1 MGPSPEKPRP
11 SAVPEPPSELR
22 AFLGGVSRNATRR
35 PERFPARR
43 SAAHSD
49 AFFMLPHNPR
59 AFKLFLKK
67 NAAGKANR
75 VLRRLPRAAKAAGK
89 LPMFARRKGRKRGNT
104 FRTSPVFRA
113 SPFLR
118 APKTARCKKT
128 GERQTAFIE
137 NVAIAPLCLCF
148 TANPKIL
155 RKSPVYSVERAVGEK
170 GAQHLPSRCGF
181 GADG

>member
-67 NAAGKANR
+67 T
-75 VLRRLPRAAKAAGK
+75 RRERLTVSYGGFRARQK
-89 LPMFARRKGRKRGNT
+89 PPESFPCSRGET

-137 NVAIAPLCLCF
+137 NAAIAPLCLYF

-170 GAQHLPSRCGF
+170 GAQHLPSRCGC